1 MASTHPNK
9 AKMNAA
15 VDRWIAD
22 AAVLPNGADLL
33 ERKTG
38 VIERDIQT
46 LALAAERDDRIP
58 VHLRGLTAI
67 DLTLASSK
75 LTRAAQAMRD
85 AKSAPADEVAA

>member
-1 MASTHPNK
+1 MARKTDNR
-9 AKMNAA
+9 AAMNAA

-22 AAVLPNGADLL
+22 AAALPNGAELL

-58 VHLRGLTAI
+58 AHLTGLTAI

-75 LTRAAQAMRD
+75 LTKAAQKMRD
-85 AKSAPADEVAA
+85 AAAATAEQVAA